1 LPPGSENSAEVEEAL
16 AEAWRGMEPAAKE
29 AYDACAAVEKQRFAL
44 EQLRKG
50 VRSESHAPRIARRVR
65 EAIAIMAN
73 APKTARAS
81 GLFEGIVGA
90 LEDLD
95 RRLGPRVR
103 AKLGEH
109 LGKSIVSKEAQAIAK
124 RVFGQLNGTRL
135 VMLLR
140 RWNDPLLQTGILAD
154 PPARPA
160 RLNKPGAPGA
170 IVATRSSGPASDET
184 RGKVT
189 EFLARIFSKSS
200 PESAA
205 SLGLEIERELFAL
218 AGNDPKDYRGRAR
231 ALTFNLGAADG
242 VLRRR
247 VIGGELGPA
256 ELVRLE
262 AEELASDAL
271 KAERDEER
279 RKYFQTQVVLTE
291 RMQKRRREL
300 LSGPTRGRAA
310 ERMADGGEP
319 EEGLAESQDALPAAG
334 AEGDAAE
341 ETAAPAML
349 LDAAN
354 PATPLA
360 PGTPRELNDGNPAT
374 PQAAATPQE
383 LNDNNPATPQ
393 APGTPLAEAEME
405 GLEDFA
411 PEFRADFDFDAEDA
425 ALLLLE
431 DTSNDDAIA
440 RLLHMMPPSP
450 SSSSSGSDSDS
461 DSDASADIAMA
472 VRASK
477 AQSSSQV
484 EAASP
489 PASSPQVASQ
499 TAASSSS
506 SSSASPAPGA
516 SAGLAHVLAM
526 GFDRGA
532 AEAALTEARG
542 NVEAAVA
549 LLCGAG
555 GP

>member
-1 LPPGSENSAEVEEAL
+1 
-16 AEAWRGMEPAAKE
+16 
-29 AYDACAAVEKQRFAL
+29 
-44 EQLRKG
+44 
-50 VRSESHAPRIARRVR
+50 
-65 EAIAIMAN
+65 
-73 APKTARAS
+73 
-81 GLFEGIVGA
+81 
-90 LEDLD
+90 
-95 RRLGPRVR
+95 
-103 AKLGEH
+103 
-109 LGKSIVSKEAQAIAK
+109 
-124 RVFGQLNGTRL
+124 
-135 VMLLR
+135 
-140 RWNDPLLQTGILAD
+140 
-154 PPARPA
+154 
-160 RLNKPGAPGA
+160 
-170 IVATRSSGPASDET
+170 
-184 RGKVT
+184 
-189 EFLARIFSKSS
+189 
-200 PESAA
+200 
-205 SLGLEIERELFAL
+205 
-218 AGNDPKDYRGRAR
+218 
-231 ALTFNLGAADG
+231 
-242 VLRRR
+242 
-247 VIGGELGPA
+247 
-256 ELVRLE
+256 
-262 AEELASDAL
+262 
-271 KAERDEER
+271 
-279 RKYFQTQVVLTE
+279 
-291 RMQKRRREL
+291 
-300 LSGPTRGRAA
+300 
-310 ERMADGGEP
+310 
-319 EEGLAESQDALPAAG
+319 
-334 AEGDAAE
+334 
-341 ETAAPAML
+341 ML